1 LAIAAV
7 DTHKPSDLGTDIEK
21 FLFTEVE

>member
-21 FLFTEVE
+21 FLFTEV

>member
-1 LAIAAV
+1 LAIAVV
-7 DTHKPSDLGTDIEK
+7 DTHKPSDLGTDIKK